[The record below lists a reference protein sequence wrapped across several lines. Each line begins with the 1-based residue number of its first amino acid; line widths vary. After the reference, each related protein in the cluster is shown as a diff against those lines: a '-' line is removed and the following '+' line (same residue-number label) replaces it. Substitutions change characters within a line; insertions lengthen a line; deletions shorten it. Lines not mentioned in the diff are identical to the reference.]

1 MLMPFLFDFVLPW
14 LTVTGVL
21 EVPEPDPTKVAPSH
35 KKLPLVGGGGG
46 SGGGGGGV
54 AGTAAGAAGKAGVEV
69 ETVRK

>member
-35 KKLPLVGGGGG
+35 KKLPLGAAGVVAAAGAA
-46 SGGGGGGV
+46 GV